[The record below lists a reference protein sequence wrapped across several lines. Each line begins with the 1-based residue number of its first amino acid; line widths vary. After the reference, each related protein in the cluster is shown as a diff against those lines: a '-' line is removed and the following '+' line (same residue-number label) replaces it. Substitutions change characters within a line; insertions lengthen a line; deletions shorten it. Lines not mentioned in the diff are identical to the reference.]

1 MKVKF
6 EKEKYPST
14 PEIGWSN
21 AKFYAF
27 CIVDGKRYGTTWRF
41 NDGKYVINQ
50 DFDRRIH
57 SRENRPKQIVGNTLA
72 ELKSNLYDAI
82 HEI

>member
-6 EKEKYPST
+6 EKEKFST
-14 PEIGWSN
+14 VKDFGHSN
-21 AKFYAF
+21 AKFYAY
-27 CIVDGKRYGTTWRF
+27 CIVDGKRYGTTWKF

-50 DFDRRIH
+50 DFNTRIH